1 MIGLAMMLAAATT
14 DAPMRFGSGYT
25 TGEMLDQACRQTDR
39 TACIEYI
46 TGAADTLSYLEST
59 DNMLR
64 AVCPP
69 RDLTKAAL
77 SDVVVAYLRKRP
89 EQKYMLAGS
98 VVFGALYAAY
108 PCPKDEIERGLSN
121 TPK

>member
-1 MIGLAMMLAAATT
+1 MIGLAIMLAAAEV
-14 DAPMRFGSGYT
+14 PMRFGSGYT
-25 TGEMLDQACRQTDR
+25 TGEMLHQACRQQDR
-39 TACIEYI
+39 TACLEYI

-64 AVCPP
+64 AVCLP

-77 SDVVVAYLRKRP
+77 ADVVVAYLGKHP

-108 PCPKDEIERGLSN
+108 PCPKEEIERGLGDM
-121 TPK
+121 PK